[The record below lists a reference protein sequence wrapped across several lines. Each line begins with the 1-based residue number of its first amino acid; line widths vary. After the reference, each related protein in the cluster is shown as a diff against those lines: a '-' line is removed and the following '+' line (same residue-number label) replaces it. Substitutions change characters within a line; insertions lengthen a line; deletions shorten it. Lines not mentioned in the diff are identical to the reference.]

1 MPNVPNVPGVPSL
14 SSYLSVPSPGLLI
27 GAISSL
33 IPGLQPL
40 LWGIYSEFG
49 IPIIASALS
58 PIGSLVLGGNLINF
72 SVIDFE
78 YKRDWS
84 VSNYQVEAGGF
95 QSYDKVQLPFDVR
108 MRVAAGGSV
117 SNRASL
123 LTLVESIAGTTALYN
138 VVTPEEV
145 YLNCNVNHFD
155 YKRTSVNGLGVLIID
170 IWLIEVRVTSTSSF
184 SNTLSPTDA
193 GQQSSG
199 NVQAVPYSQ
208 GTSGAGGLPSI
219 QGNTIQ

>member
-1 MPNVPNVPGVPSL
+1 MPDVPNVPGVPFL
-14 SSYLSVPSPGLLI
+14 SSYLSTPSPGLLI

-33 IPGLQPL
+33 IPGLQSS
-40 LWGIYSEFG
+40 LWGIYSQFG

-58 PIGSLVLGGNLINF
+58 PLSNLILGGSVLNF

-84 VSNYQVEAGGF
+84 VSNYPVEQGGF

-117 SNRASL
+117 SNRVSL
-123 LTLVESIAGTTALYN
+123 LTLVESIANTVALYN

-145 YLNCNVNHFD
+145 YLNCNVTHFD
-155 YKRTSVNGLGVLIID
+155 YKRTAINGVGVLIID
-170 IWLIEVRVTSTSSF
+170 IWLLEIRETSTTTF
-184 SNTLSPTDA
+184 SNTQSPTDS
-193 GQQSSG
+193 GQQGIG
-199 NVQAVPYSQ
+199 NVQPGPS
-208 GTSGAGGLPSI
+208 TPAGSLVT
-219 QGNTIQ
+219 Q